1 MPRALTSRIC
11 AGSLEFCAVS
21 FRSTVTGTRSGNR
34 RAALFSCWGSAIPPP
49 SCALSALISKENAL
63 SALLRSIP
71 PSGECVAHSWVRG
84 LFSPMTSFTHCPG
97 TSFTLPARA
106 EHALGCNR
114 DGVEDDG
121 CSGTTGA
128 FCSGGDTE
136 EAEVWRSVRGL
147 RDLSADR
154 ISVAAAI
161 SRVGSGR
168 YCRAQPQTASQSGA
182 DRSGTGAP
190 SGRVA
195 AALSRLGCAQAQGV
209 AGAPGG
215 GVAAQHHPPYSAAS
229 RSGAR
234 PRSSGRGHA
243 TLRARAAQ
251 RTVADG
257 L

>member
-1 MPRALTSRIC
+1 MCCLILLWAREQTHSAPPFPNPALR
-11 AGSLEFCAVS
+11 
-21 FRSTVTGTRSGNR
+21 
-34 RAALFSCWGSAIPPP
+34 
-49 SCALSALISKENAL
+49 KK
-63 SALLRSIP
+63 
-71 PSGECVAHSWVRG
+71 

-182 DRSGTGAP
+182 DRSGTGGP